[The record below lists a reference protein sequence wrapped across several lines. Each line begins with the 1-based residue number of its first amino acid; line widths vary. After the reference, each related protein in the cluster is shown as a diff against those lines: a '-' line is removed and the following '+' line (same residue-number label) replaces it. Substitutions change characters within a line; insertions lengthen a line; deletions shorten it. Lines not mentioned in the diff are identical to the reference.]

1 MKKKKILVGVL
12 EIWLVLCNTF
22 CLFCWLHRKTR
33 TLTTK
38 RHQQQLPQSTK
49 KSAVVIGRRYQN
61 FWEITKMYRLA
72 GLRLHVYCLEYDN
85 WFGSEICYNVIRSN
99 CSVLCFCSL
108 PNCLCLCN
116 LSSFFFIAQPKKSV
130 TVIWLPL
137 SYTSHMISY
146 LPSTSLRYFMA
157 IKLVVTTLVIIRGD
171 FSYHTKMA
179 LLKKWFKFFTK
190 WSYSESPLELNYTR
204 VQQ

>member
-12 EIWLVLCNTF
+12 EIWLALCNTF

-38 RHQQQLPQSTK
+38 RHQQQQPQSTK
-49 KSAVVIGRRYQN
+49 KSVVVNGRRYQN

-85 WFGSEICYNVIRSN
+85 WFGSEICYNVILSN

-116 LSSFFFIAQPKKSV
+116 LSSFFIAQPKKKRHCHLV
-130 TVIWLPL
+130 TFVLHL
-137 SYTSHMISY
+137 SYDFIPSFYIPQIFYGYQTCSY
-146 LPSTSLRYFMA
+146 YFS
-157 IKLVVTTLVIIRGD
+157 D
-171 FSYHTKMA
+171 H
-179 LLKKWFKFFTK
+179 
-190 WSYSESPLELNYTR
+190 
-204 VQQ
+204 